1 MKRDP
6 KRDPRKWGVFKNPYI
21 YWWARQDSNLQPD
34 RYERPALTIELQAR
48 RQAAGKG
55 SAASGAAL
63 VYSLARD
70 PAMVRTWVRMLPPD
84 RYSTDT
90 PANATTLRHR
100 SVSAAIRAP

>member
-1 MKRDP
+1 M
-6 KRDPRKWGVFKNPYI
+6 
-21 YWWARQDSNLQPD
+21 WWARQDSNLQPD

-48 RQAAGKG
+48 RWAAGEG

-63 VYSLARD
+63 VYSLAGD
-70 PAMVRTWVRMLPPD
+70 PAMAVVAVCMPAAD

-100 SVSAAIRAP
+100 SVSSAIRAP